1 MLDEAAPRTCC
12 ALPYRIRAPHVE
24 VLLVTTSAGRWVL
37 PKGRMLPSEA
47 PFEAAAREAWE
58 EGGVRGNI
66 DELPYGGF
74 DHEKN
79 GATEHILVYPLAVN
93 DEAARWPESSWRQ
106 RRWVTA
112 NEVAA
117 LVDTDLAGL
126 VGDFAA
132 EADAMI
138 GDGVTGQD

>member
-1 MLDEAAPRTCC
+1 MLEKASPRTCC
-12 ALPYRIRAPHVE
+12 ALPYRIRSPHVE

-58 EGGVRGNI
+58 EAGVRGKI

-74 DHEKN
+74 DHIRN
-79 GATEHILVYPLAVN
+79 GTTEHILVYPLAVV

-106 RRWVTA
+106 RRWATA
-112 NEVAA
+112 AEVAN
-117 LVDTDLAGL
+117 LVDRDLAGL

-132 EADAMI
+132 EADAMM
-138 GDGVTGQD
+138 GDGDLRQD